1 MGFLSRKPK
10 PAPIQVDEEHPI
22 VEELQ
27 RMEEAVPERSGADT
41 WEGEDDFET
50 EAPRAAGPVAEDDS
64 SLGRGAILH
73 ATHGTGV

>member
-10 PAPIQVDEEHPI
+10 PAPIKVDEEHPI

-41 WEGEDDFET
+41 WEGDDFESA
-50 EAPRAAGPVAEDDS
+50 EGEDFEDEGALPAGQIGRAHV
-64 SLGRGAILH
+64 
-73 ATHGTGV
+73 